1 MARPAATAGLDAA
14 GAPVSSPNSA
24 ASGDPP
30 DREAV
35 QALDG
40 VDGGLAALAE
50 RVNRRLP
57 DLLPPAEQRPE
68 AVHRAMRY
76 ALTGAG
82 KRVRPVLTLAVAELF
97 GGPTGAIGATGATGA
112 DTAGGAV
119 LDLACAVEMV
129 HACSLVL
136 DDLPSMDGAAL
147 RRGRPTVHLEFGENV
162 ALLAALALLNRAYAL
177 VAESAHRLALQRY
190 TAEDMVHHLAAA
202 IGSEGL
208 IGGQALDL
216 LAAPGDSSLE
226 LLEFIHS
233 HKTGALFMAA
243 GELGA
248 MAVDARRRDLES
260 VARFAKNLG
269 LAFQISDDLLDVL
282 GTAATIGKD
291 VHQDD
296 SKATFVKLLGVPG
309 AQALAAELLG
319 FAEESLAPFGR
330 KAAPLRALARFVQHR
345 SR

>member
-1 MARPAATAGLDAA
+1 MVLRSLAGT
-14 GAPVSSPNSA
+14 
-24 ASGDPP
+24 
-30 DREAV
+30 
-35 QALDG
+35 
-40 VDGGLAALAE
+40 LADLAE
-50 RVNRRLP
+50 RVDRRLP
-57 DLLPPAEQRPE
+57 ALLPAAEQRPE
-68 AVHRAMRY
+68 PVHRAMLY

-97 GGPTGAIGATGATGA
+97 GARPA
-112 DTAGGAV
+112 AV

-136 DDLPSMDGAAL
+136 DDLPSMDDASL
-147 RRGRPTVHLEFGENV
+147 RRGRPTVHLAFGESV
-162 ALLAALALLNRAYAL
+162 ALLAALALLNRAYSL
-177 VAESAHRLALQRY
+177 VAESAHHLSPKRY
-190 TAEDMVHHLAAA
+190 TSEDMVHHLAAA

-216 LAAPGDSSLE
+216 LTPPGDLDLE
-226 LLEFIHS
+226 LLEYIHS

-248 MAVDARRRDLES
+248 MAADARRRDLEL

-282 GTAATIGKD
+282 GTPETIGKD
-291 VHQDD
+291 VHQDEG
-296 SKATFVKLLGVPG
+296 KVTFVKLLGVAG

-319 FAEESLAPFGR
+319 FAVDSLAPLGR
-330 KAAPLRALARFVQHR
+330 KGDPLRALAHFVQHR
-345 SR
+345 TR

>member
-1 MARPAATAGLDAA
+1 VNPPAKPPLAASPPQPVAAGGGPPAA
-14 GAPVSSPNSA
+14 A
-24 ASGDPP
+24 AS
-30 DREAV
+30 
-35 QALDG
+35 LDS
-40 VDGGLAALAE
+40 GLAALAAL
-50 RVNRRLP
+50 VDRRLP
-57 DLLPPAEQRPE
+57 QLLPPADQRPQ
-68 AVHRAMRY
+68 AVHTAMHY

-97 GGPTGAIGATGATGA
+97 GARR
-112 DTAGGAV
+112 DTV

-136 DDLPSMDGAAL
+136 DDLPSMDDAGL
-147 RRGRPTVHLEFGENV
+147 RRGRATVHLAFGENV

-177 VAESAHRLALQRY
+177 VAESAHRLSLKRY
-190 TAEDMVHHLAAA
+190 TSEDMVHHLAAA

-216 LAAPGDSSLE
+216 LAAPGDLDLD
-226 LLEFIHS
+226 LLEYIHS

-248 MAVDARRRDLES
+248 MAADARRRDLEV
-260 VARFAKNLG
+260 VARYAKNLG

-282 GTAATIGKD
+282 GTSASTGKD
-291 VHQDD
+291 VQQDAA
-296 SKATFVKLLGVPG
+296 KVTFVKLLGVAG
-309 AQALAAELLG
+309 AEELAAELLR
-319 FAEESLAPFGR
+319 FAVDSLAPLGR
-330 KAAPLRALARFVQHR
+330 KGDPLRALAHFVQHR